1 MALTLEPKDLVV
13 LLKLAL
19 TKPQRAW
26 SYQRLAEALSL
37 SASETFASVKRL
49 LASGLLVGKGLKAE
63 VNRRAMQDF
72 VLHGARYAFPVEL
85 GKPSRGMPTG
95 YASPALQGALAFD
108 QNHIPVWPDAK
119 GKARGHV
126 LLPLHPRVP
135 KIAQDDPTMYEALA
149 LFDALRAGQARER
162 QMARARLEVLLG

>member
-1 MALTLEPKDLVV
+1 MALALEPKDLLV

-19 TKPQRAW
+19 SKPQQPW
-26 SYQRLAEALSL
+26 SYQRLAMALSL

-63 VNRRAMQDF
+63 VNRKALCDF
-72 VLHGARYAFPVEL
+72 VLHGARYSFPAEI

-95 YASPALQGALAFD
+95 YASPALQWDLVFD
-108 QNHIPVWPDAK
+108 PNQVPVWPDAK
-119 GKARGHV
+119 GKAKGHS
-126 LLPLHPRVP
+126 LTPLHPRVP
-135 KIAQDDPTMYEALA
+135 KIAQEDPMMYEALA

>member
-1 MALTLEPKDLVV
+1 MALALEPKDLVV

-19 TKPQRAW
+19 SKPQQPW
-26 SYQRLAEALSL
+26 SYHRLAESLSL

-63 VNRRAMQDF
+63 VNRKALRDF
-72 VLHGARYAFPVEL
+72 VLYGARYAFPAEI

-95 YASPALQGALAFD
+95 YASPALQGNSVFD
-108 QNHIPVWPDAK
+108 PNQVPVWPDAK
-119 GKARGHV
+119 GKAKGHT
-126 LLPLHPRVP
+126 LTPLHPRVP
-135 KIAQDDPTMYEALA
+135 RIAEADPAMYEALA

-162 QMARARLEVLLG
+162 QSARVRLEVLFG

>member
-1 MALTLEPKDLVV
+1 MALALEPKDLVV

-19 TKPQRAW
+19 SKPEQPW

-49 LASGLLVGKGLKAE
+49 LASGLLVGKGPKAE
-63 VNRRAMQDF
+63 VNRKALLEF
-72 VLHGARYAFPVEL
+72 VLHGARYAFPAEI

-95 YASPALQGALAFD
+95 YASPALQGALVFD
-108 QNHIPVWPDAK
+108 PNHVPVWPDAK
-119 GKARGHV
+119 GKAKGHT
-126 LLPLHPRVP
+126 LTPLHPRVP
-135 KIAQDDPTMYEALA
+135 KIAQDDPMMYEALA